1 LTVSHPTTAAAPSAI
16 RSDGAGSEVAA
27 APATIHLAAR
37 EARRQPPETPL
48 KDLLQLASKDLSLLV
63 KKEVDLAKAELQVA
77 AKDAAKGAV
86 GLVVAAVLAL
96 GGSIMALFTIA
107 EALNEFLPRPLA
119 FLITALLFF
128 LLAGVAALVG
138 LKRVKKVKGPQRTMT
153 TVKDDIAWAKHPTSA
168 PTVVTGS

>member
-1 LTVSHPTTAAAPSAI
+1 LTVSHPTTAAAPGAI
-16 RSDGAGSEVAA
+16 RSDGAGGAVAT
-27 APATIHLAAR
+27 APATIDLAAR

-48 KDLLQLASKDLSLLV
+48 KDLVQLASKDLSLLV

-138 LKRVKKVKGPQRTMT
+138 LTTVKKVKGPQRTVT

-168 PTVVTGS
+168 PTIVTGS